1 MVSSVE
7 QIDDLSY
14 VEKELEDLQALI
26 KQHYGA
32 MEGLSDIQPQLSAL
46 SQFRETY
53 QTASRQTEAALERL
67 ERSHRTLSD
76 RTDALE
82 TRIKKLSDD
91 CAQVKRTMEQ
101 VLTQCAAEWTQQQQ
115 SLQTYIQEFE
125 ERSQNDL
132 NHAINRLSRTGIDS
146 VAQRER
152 LERLDTRVRGL
163 SSSVK
168 SIHATLKTW
177 GGLAIVICAAGFL
190 GIVILMLLF

>member
-1 MVSSVE
+1 MVSSIE
-7 QIDDLSY
+7 QIDELSY
-14 VEKELEDLQALI
+14 VEKELEDLQSLI

-32 MEGLSDIQPQLSAL
+32 IEGLRDIQPQLSAL
-46 SQFRETY
+46 SQFRESY
-53 QTASRQTEAALERL
+53 QTASRQSEVALERL

-76 RTDALE
+76 RADALE
-82 TRIKKLSDD
+82 TRIQKLSED

-101 VLTQCAAEWTQQQQ
+101 VLTQCAAEWAQQQQ
-115 SLQTYIQEFE
+115 SVQTYIQDFE

-132 NHAINRLSRTGIDS
+132 NHAINRLNRTGIDA
-146 VAQRER
+146 VAQRDR

-177 GGLAIVICAAGFL
+177 GGLAIVICAVGFL
-190 GIVILMLLF
+190 GILILMLLF